1 MRELT
6 KHERE
11 TLENIFAEL
20 RKCDL
25 FIGKYDAKN
34 GNEQYMYGVST
45 VMECL
50 AYMISEKNGDN
61 FSKEFIEN
69 MLTSEEKADII

>member
-6 KHERE
+6 KHEKA
-11 TLENIFAEL
+11 TLENIFEEL
-20 RKCDL
+20 KKCDL

-34 GNEQYMYGVST
+34 GNKHYMYGVNS

-50 AYMISEKNGDN
+50 AYMIDEKYGND
-61 FSKEFIEN
+61 FSHEFFEN
-69 MLTSEEKADII
+69 MLTSEEEADII

>member
-6 KHERE
+6 KHEKA
-11 TLENIFAEL
+11 TLKNIFEEL
-20 RKCDL
+20 KTCNL
-25 FIGKYDAKN
+25 FVGKYDAKH
-34 GNEQYMYGVST
+34 GDKHFMYGVHS

-50 AYMISEKNGDN
+50 AYMIDEKYGDK
-61 FSKEFIEN
+61 FSHEFFEN

>member
-6 KHERE
+6 KHEKA
-11 TLENIFAEL
+11 TLKNIFEEL
-20 RKCDL
+20 KKCEL
-25 FIGKYDAKN
+25 FVGKYDAKN
-34 GNEQYMYGVST
+34 GDEQFMYGIST
-45 VMECL
+45 IMECL
-50 AYMISEKNGDN
+50 AYMIDEKYGDD

>member
-6 KHERE
+6 RHERK
-11 TLENIFAEL
+11 TLKNIFEEL
-20 RKCDL
+20 KKCNL
-25 FIGKYDAKN
+25 FVGKYDARN
-34 GNEQYMYGVST
+34 GDEHFMYGVSS

-50 AYMISEKNGDN
+50 AYMIDEKYAND
-61 FSKEFIEN
+61 FSHEFFEN

>member
-6 KHERE
+6 KHEKA
-11 TLENIFAEL
+11 TLKNIFEEL
-20 RKCDL
+20 KKCGL
-25 FIGKYDAKN
+25 FVGNYDAKN
-34 GNEQYMYGVST
+34 GDEHFMYGVCA

-50 AYMISEKNGDN
+50 AYMISEKDGDN

-69 MLTSEEKADII
+69 MLTSEEKAGII

>member
-6 KHERE
+6 KHEKE
-11 TLENIFAEL
+11 TLKNIFEEL
-20 RKCDL
+20 KKCEL
-25 FIGKYDAKN
+25 FIGKYDARNGDKN
-34 GNEQYMYGVST
+34 FMYGVSS

-50 AYMISEKNGDN
+50 AYMIDGKYGDD

-69 MLTSEEKADII
+69 ILTSEEKANII

>member
-6 KHERE
+6 KHEKT
-11 TLENIFAEL
+11 TLKNIFEEL
-20 RKCDL
+20 KKCGL
-25 FIGKYDAKN
+25 FVGKYDAKN
-34 GNEQYMYGVST
+34 GNEQFMYGVCA

-50 AYMISEKNGDN
+50 TYMISEEDGDN

-69 MLTSEEKADII
+69 MLTSEEKAGII

>member
-1 MRELT
+1 
-6 KHERE
+6 
-11 TLENIFAEL
+11 
-20 RKCDL
+20 
-25 FIGKYDAKN
+25 
-34 GNEQYMYGVST
+34 MYGVSS

-50 AYMISEKNGDN
+50 AYMIDDEYGDK